1 MNEKKGIAHLAKC
14 LETPPPPLKT
24 LYIAARS
31 DVWVFLTSWTL
42 CWHFYCSLSLVSL
55 FLSALY
61 LPLVLRRLFL
71 LFFFLLPTLFV
82 CFVCECDFFCAL
94 WLLWII
100 CCTRFHQLQPVTA
113 QIGFLI
119 KRNSNWSPY
128 APRRTI
134 FLPLRPLACHFVCPA
149 AETLKIALAMTRVS
163 RISLSFSPVHFVCQ
177 QPNHIGGNNNNNSDG
192 A

>member
-1 MNEKKGIAHLAKC
+1 MFGNFPSSPVKRFTLQPGLTYECFWTVGRSVGISIAPC
-14 LETPPPPLKT
+14 LLCLYFFPLS
-24 LYIAARS
+24 IS
-31 DVWVFLTSWTL
+31 
-42 CWHFYCSLSLVSL
+42 
-55 FLSALY
+55 
-61 LPLVLRRLFL
+61 L
-71 LFFFLLPTLFV
+71 LFCDVCFSYFFFFLPTLFV
-82 CFVCECDFFCAL
+82 CFVYERVFFCAL

-163 RISLSFSPVHFVCQ
+163 RISLSFSPVNFVCQ
-177 QPNHIGGNNNNNSDG
+177 QPNHIGGNNNNSDG